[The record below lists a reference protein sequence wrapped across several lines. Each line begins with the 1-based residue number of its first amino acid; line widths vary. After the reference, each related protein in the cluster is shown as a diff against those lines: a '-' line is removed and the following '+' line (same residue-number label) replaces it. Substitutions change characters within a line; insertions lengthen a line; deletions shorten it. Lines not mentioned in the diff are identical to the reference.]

1 MTEEEMNQKIAEAE
15 ERASKAEAEV
25 ADLKT
30 QRSNQNSY
38 ITKLEGKV
46 KGLENQVE
54 TVKTAANSVPT
65 IAPEITEY
73 FQKKRREDYFE
84 QASVE
89 LISQVGQE
97 KWDCMK
103 DELRDFI
110 KLYMTEKNVSVRYII
125 DSFHLLLGRA
135 LANPEHPIHKII
147 GDEQP
152 KPVEP
157 AQGEQPPVVTES
169 DQDKFRANL
178 NNMVN
183 RTMTNDDMNQGGPPE
198 VKAPTVANTQEA
210 MKSFKNRLL
219 NLDSSKFE

>member
-15 ERASKAEAEV
+15 ERANKAEAEIE
-25 ADLKT
+25 DLKT

-46 KGLENQVE
+46 KGLENQVD
-54 TVKTAANSVPT
+54 TVKAAANNTPAL
-65 IAPEITEY
+65 APEITEY
-73 FQKKRREDYFE
+73 FQKKRREDYTE
-84 QASVE
+84 QAVTE
-89 LISQVGQE
+89 IISQVGE
-97 KWDCMK
+97 DKYNCLK
-103 DELRDFI
+103 DELNNFL

-135 LANPEHPIHKII
+135 LANPDHEIHKVI
-147 GDEQP
+147 GDIKKVEED
-152 KPVEP
+152 KPVVEDKP
-157 AQGEQPPVVTES
+157 ATES
-169 DQDKFRANL
+169 DQELFRNNL

-183 RTMTNDDMNQGGPPE
+183 RTMTNDDMDAGGAPE
-198 VKAPTVANTQEA
+198 VKAPTVQNTQEA